1 MMEAKM
7 FCYQCQETMKGTGLY
22 LERCVWKRKSYSK
35 GNGFADVRGTWNIS
49 RY

>member
-7 FCYQCQETMKGTGLY
+7 FCYQCQETMKGTGCILKG
-22 LERCVWKRKSYSK
+22 VWKRKSYSK

>member
-7 FCYQCQETMKGTGLY
+7 FCYQCQET
-22 LERCVWKRKSYSK
+22 RKSYGK

>member
-7 FCYQCQETMKGTGLY
+7 FCYQ
-22 LERCVWKRKSYSK
+22 SYGK

-49 RY
+49 RYR